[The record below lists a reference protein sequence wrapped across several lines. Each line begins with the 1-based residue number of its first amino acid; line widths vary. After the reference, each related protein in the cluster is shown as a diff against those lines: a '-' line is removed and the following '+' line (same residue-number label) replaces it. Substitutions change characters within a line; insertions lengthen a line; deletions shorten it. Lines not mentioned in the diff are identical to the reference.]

1 MDHGGERQAQGPQ
14 ASGAPSVRASVLAVA
29 GGLVALGLAVHHLWS
44 AVLSLL
50 IGGAVY
56 YLLAPLVS
64 LLQRWRV
71 PRIAST
77 FLLAGLLGA
86 GAAAAAGYLGPRVYS
101 EFSSLVSQLPHHLAR
116 LEQWLVEESGVL
128 GEGAD
133 ERVQAAIDQMLQRS
147 GGVAMDLAHRM
158 LGVAMAASGSASS
171 VLFGLITGFYLLLS
185 GHEVARGIP
194 RWIPPAHR
202 ERWVRFGRAS
212 SRVLAAYVR
221 ARVIASLFIG
231 VSYWIAFALL
241 GLHQALLLAVVGG
254 LLNFIPVVG
263 PLLAAIP
270 AVIVAAFQ
278 GLELV
283 LGVALV
289 MLAAQQVESLVIGP
303 LLEGRSVRL
312 PPVAIVLVVAAGAA
326 VAGVPGMLLATP
338 TAGLARTALDIF
350 YREAWREPAG

>member
-1 MDHGGERQAQGPQ
+1 MQSSQVG
-14 ASGAPSVRASVLAVA
+14 SAPSARTSVLAVA
-29 GGLVALGLAVHHLWS
+29 GGVIALCLAVHHLWP

-50 IGGAVY
+50 VGGAVY

-64 LLQRWRV
+64 LLERRRV

-77 FLLAGLLGA
+77 LLLAGLLGG
-86 GAAAAAGYLGPRVYS
+86 GAAAAGWYLVPRVYPRVYA
-101 EFSSLVSQLPHHLAR
+101 EFSSLISQLPDRLTEIERWLA
-116 LEQWLVEESGVL
+116 EESGVL
-128 GEGAD
+128 GEGSD
-133 ERVQAAIDQMLQRS
+133 ERVQAAIDTLLQRS
-147 GGVAMDLAHRM
+147 GGVAMALVHR
-158 LGVAMAASGSASS
+158 LFGVAMAASGSASS
-171 VLFGLITGFYLLLS
+171 VLFGLIAGLYLLLS
-185 GHEVARGIP
+185 GHEVARGLP

-241 GLHQALLLAVVGG
+241 GLNQALLLAVVGG

-270 AVIVAAFQ
+270 ALIVAAFQ
-278 GLELV
+278 GVGLV
-283 LGVALV
+283 LGVGAV
-289 MLAAQQVESLVIGP
+289 MIVAQQIESLVIGP

-312 PPVAIVLVVAAGAA
+312 PPAA
-326 VAGVPGMLLATP
+326 VPGIVAPMP
-338 TAGLARTALDIF
+338 ERGSGPPWSRKVI
-350 YREAWREPAG
+350 EAAI